1 MNEEQQQNE
10 EHQQMKTYIKN
21 EQQQQHKN
29 LTEGS
34 PKQSNI
40 TGSFWLFIL
49 KNDYRINYNKKMII
63 KLIITKQ
70 KNFLYKKFIKKFTT
84 I

>member
-10 EHQQMKTYIKN
+10 EHQQMKTHIKN
-21 EQQQQHKN
+21 EHQQQHKN

-40 TGSFWLFIL
+40 AGSF
-49 KNDYRINYNKKMII
+49 
-63 KLIITKQ
+63 
-70 KNFLYKKFIKKFTT
+70 
-84 I
+84 